1 MRVAEI
7 KAVLRPELGADE
19 WHAKGFAS
27 RPHPQSLLPPDQEAA
42 DGGSDGLRV
51 EEIGQLRVVV
61 DHARALKR
69 SATV

>member
-27 RPHPQSLLPPDQEAA
+27 RPHPQSLLPPDLGGNKAA
-42 DGGSDGLRV
+42 DAAIKPLTDILPV
-51 EEIGQLRVVV
+51 PVFQ
-61 DHARALKR
+61 
-69 SATV
+69 